1 MSRIPRFII
10 SAVLV
15 AASSGMAVAQE
26 QKPPMFSTTRV
37 EGTDNVYVFRYQ
49 NSQAM
54 FVVTPDGVI
63 ATDPIGLA
71 RPQAVMTYI
80 DEIRKVTPAPVRYVI
95 YSHQHFDHIAGGKP
109 FKDLGATFV
118 SHARAKDWLVKLKH
132 PDVVIPDE
140 VVSDK
145 GRTITLGGTTLE
157 LHYLGRNHSDNTL
170 VMRLPKEKI
179 IFTVDWVP
187 VGAVPGLGMIDSYPL
202 EYEDSLKKLLAMD
215 WERMIPGH
223 PGQPGARLGTKKD
236 VQDLITLMQEA
247 SAEVKQAAEAG
258 KCWADA
264 EKEVTLAKYASWPG
278 YQNRRFLIQRYC
290 ALWGR
295 GF

>member
-1 MSRIPRFII
+1 
-10 SAVLV
+10 VV
-15 AASSGMAVAQE
+15 AHE
-26 QKPPMFSTTRV
+26 
-37 EGTDNVYVFRYQ
+37 
-49 NSQAM
+49 
-54 FVVTPDGVI
+54 
-63 ATDPIGLA
+63 
-71 RPQAVMTYI
+71 
-80 DEIRKVTPAPVRYVI
+80 
-95 YSHQHFDHIAGGKP
+95 
-109 FKDLGATFV
+109 
-118 SHARAKDWLVKLKH
+118 RAKDWLVKLNH

-140 VVSDK
+140 VVSDR

-157 LHYLGRNHSDNTL
+157 LHYVGRNHSDNTL

-202 EYEDSLKKLLAMD
+202 EYEASLKKLLAMD
-215 WERMIPGH
+215 WERLIPGH
-223 PGQPGARLGTKKD
+223 PGQPGGRLGTKQD
-236 VQDLITLMQEA
+236 VQDLIALLREA
-247 SAEVKQAAEAG
+247 S
-258 KCWADA
+258 ADA